1 MTHGESPRIALLL
14 VQHDVREHWRAA
26 LQDLGVLQPDPRA
39 GDDPPSAPAVAPAI
53 RDGHVDLCCL
63 DAELA
68 AGVRWS
74 ELADL
79 PAWGV
84 IEVVSIS
91 PGESA
96 PADVRIDHP
105 CDSVT
110 RVRLPADLDPG
121 LIGVIARLLTDVVQ
135 LKRQAQRSG
144 DLHLDLA
151 RQALLD
157 PLTQLPN
164 RRAWEQEL
172 ARRLAAA
179 QSASLP
185 VTLAIFD
192 LDHFKHVNDNRG
204 HTAGDLLLRQ
214 VAERLRTGVREED
227 FVARLGGDEFG
238 ALLTG
243 VPGAQ
248 AAAIVDRVRAR
259 LAAPAMAVP
268 PPPHA
273 EPDVTAS
280 AGVAVSAGEYAATA
294 AELFHAAD
302 RALLAAKRQGRDR
315 TVLGSLP

>member
-1 MTHGESPRIALLL
+1 MLLAER
-14 VQHDVREHWRAA
+14 DVRRHWQAA
-26 LQDLGVLQPDPRA
+26 LRNLGALQPDAAA
-39 GDDPPSAPAVAPAI
+39 GDDPPSAAAVVAALGE
-53 RDGHVDLCCL
+53 GHVDLCCL

-79 PAWGV
+79 PARGV
-84 IEVVSIS
+84 IEIVPIS

-96 PADVRIDHP
+96 PAEVRIDHP
-105 CDSVT
+105 CDAVT

-121 LIGVIARLLTDVVQ
+121 LIGVIARLLTEVVQ
-135 LKRQAQRSG
+135 LRRQAQRSG

-172 ARRLAAA
+172 ARRLAA

-192 LDHFKHVNDNRG
+192 LDHFKRVNDIQG
-204 HTAGDLLLRQ
+204 HTAGDHLLRQ

-238 ALLTG
+238 ALLAG
-243 VPGAQ
+243 VAGAQ
-248 AAAIVDRVRAR
+248 AASIVDRVRAR
-259 LAAPAMAVP
+259 LAAPALAVP

-273 EPDVTAS
+273 EPGVTVS
-280 AGVAVSAGEYAATA
+280 AGVAVSTA
-294 AELFHAAD
+294 ESAPSAVELFQAAD

-315 TVLGSLP
+315 TVLGALV